1 MKPTVYIES
10 LDAEDILQRPTLA
23 SLLRQVAVGRA
34 PATDATLELERR
46 PNGQLV
52 ARTGS
57 QETAVQVKRCF
68 PWSDATRFLSL
79 RDADD
84 AEVALIGRVDD
95 LDPTS
100 RAVLQ
105 VALLEAGFVMEIVRL
120 ESVEEEVEIRQWRVE
135 TRQGSRR
142 FQTRLDDWPR
152 ELPGGG
158 VLIRDLAGDLYVVPD
173 PSALDKHS
181 RSLLWAFVD

>member
-10 LDAEDILQRPTLA
+10 LDAEEILRRPTLA
-23 SLLRQVAVGRA
+23 SLLRQLAVERPT
-34 PATDATLELERR
+34 PADAKLELERR
-46 PNGQLV
+46 PNGQLI
-52 ARTGS
+52 AKTGS

-84 AEVALIGRVDD
+84 AEVALIGRTDD
-95 LDPTS
+95 LDPSS
-100 RAVLQ
+100 RAALE

-120 ESVEEEVEIRQWRVE
+120 ESVEEEVEIRQWQVE
-135 TRQGSRR
+135 TRQGSRL